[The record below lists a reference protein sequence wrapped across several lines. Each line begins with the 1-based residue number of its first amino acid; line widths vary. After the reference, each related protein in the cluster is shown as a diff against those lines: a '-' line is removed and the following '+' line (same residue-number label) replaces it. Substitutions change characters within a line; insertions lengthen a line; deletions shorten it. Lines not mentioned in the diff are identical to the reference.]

1 MKQYLLLFFLF
12 LTSCVGKQDLQTL
25 EWKKGSSSSLSDLSA
40 INFSRESKLQSGP
53 QTVVFR
59 EQEFSDIPIENSFL
73 KTVKNHDGEDLQIR
87 GAVSF
92 DHEKLQKLP
101 LNSFK
106 NKRDVIGKELEAAFP
121 IFRRHKPESIEIII
135 AHRRGFYEPLWK
147 VIYSDNKGAS
157 WEVRVNNH
165 LQVQSVKRVGSQFH
179 DTVAVIFPKGP
190 KRSGLQEIV
199 LKDLNIQPTLSN
211 SRLFVGSQAEE
222 KIGNVRDPLKFS
234 IQDARFDQ
242 VQVFFFLEESLSWF
256 ERKLNFKI
264 PFQLHA
270 EVHVGAPEKTNSAF
284 YYQGKI
290 RIGAGDDETYS
301 RIPQDPSIVIHE
313 SVHAL
318 VDAIAKLPFEGEGGS
333 LNEGFA
339 DFFTAL
345 QLGSPNMGE
354 SAYLKGPFRRS
365 LVNDF
370 KLSGKTGGLY
380 HDSGIV
386 SGALWDLSTRFGSE
400 QGIKIGI
407 LTLNCLVPSSD
418 FKDFGNCLNDILP
431 EVFVSAED
439 LATARMIVEAR
450 GF

>member
-12 LTSCVGKQDLQTL
+12 LSACVPKQDLQTL

-40 INFSRESKLQSGP
+40 INFSRESKLQSAH
-53 QTVVFR
+53 QTLLFK
-59 EQEFSDIPIENSFL
+59 EQEFSEITIENSFL

-92 DHEKLQKLP
+92 DQEKLQKLP
-101 LNSFK
+101 LSSFK
-106 NKRDVIGKELEAAFP
+106 NKKDVIAKELESAFP

-135 AHRRGFYEPLWK
+135 AHRRGFYEPLWR
-147 VIYSDNKGAS
+147 VVYSDNKGAS

-211 SRLFVGSQAEE
+211 SRLFVGSQADD
-222 KIGNVRDPLKFS
+222 KIANVRDPLKFS

-264 PFQLHA
+264 PFQLQA

-290 RIGAGDDETYS
+290 RIGAGDDETYA

-318 VDAIAKLPFEGEGGS
+318 VDSIAKLPFEGEGGS
-333 LNEGFA
+333 INEGFA

-365 LVNDF
+365 LVNDY

-386 SGALWDLSTRFGSE
+386 SGTLWDLSTRFGSE
-400 QGIKIGI
+400 QGAKVGI
-407 LTLNCLVPSSD
+407 LTLNRLVPSTD
-418 FKDFGNCLNDILP
+418 FKDFGNSLKDILP
-431 EVFVSAED
+431 EVFLSAED
-439 LATARMIVEAR
+439 LAAARMIVEAR

>member
-1 MKQYLLLFFLF
+1 MKKYLLLYSLF
-12 LTSCVGKQDLQTL
+12 LGACVGKQDLQTL
-25 EWKKGSSSSLSDLSA
+25 EWKKGSSSLPSDLSTL
-40 INFSRESKLQSGP
+40 NFSTESKIQSAN
-53 QTVVFR
+53 QIVALK
-59 EQEFSDIPIENSFL
+59 EQEFSDVPIENSFV
-73 KTVKNHDGEDLQIR
+73 KTVKNQDGENLQIR

-92 DHEKLQKLP
+92 DHDKLKKLP
-101 LNSFK
+101 LDAFK
-106 NKRDVIGKELEAAFP
+106 NKKDVINKEILAAFP
-121 IFRRHKPESIEIII
+121 IFRRHKPESVEIVI

-147 VIYSDNKGAS
+147 IVYSDNKGAS

-165 LQVQSVKRVGSQFH
+165 LQVQSVRRVGSQFH

-199 LKDLNIQPTLSN
+199 LKDLNVQPTLSN

-234 IQDARFDQ
+234 VQDARFDQ

-333 LNEGFA
+333 INEGFS

-365 LVNDF
+365 LVNDY
-370 KLSGKTGGLY
+370 KVSGKTGGLY

-386 SGALWDLSTRFGSE
+386 SGTLWDLSTRFGPE
-400 QGIKIGI
+400 QGAKVGI
-407 LTLNCLVPSSD
+407 LTLNRLVPSSD
-418 FKDFGNCLNDILP
+418 FKDFGNCLKDILP
-431 EVFVSAED
+431 EVFLSSEE
-439 LATARMIVEAR
+439 LAAAKMLVEAR